1 MKHMKRI
8 LDFRFWILDSGNP
21 KSKVQ
26 NQKSLASR
34 SLQCLLLACCFSLL
48 CSPDAFG
55 CPGCKDA
62 LFDPG
67 QLPQRLAY
75 AKGYAM
81 SIGLLLL
88 VPVTLIGS
96 IAALIIRAQHRRRAS
111 GASR

>member
-1 MKHMKRI
+1 MREISDCGFRI
-8 LDFRFWILDSGNP
+8 AEDRRAIP
-21 KSKVQ
+21 KSKIQ
-26 NQKSLASR
+26 NPKYAARTVFFLVII
-34 SLQCLLLACCFSLL
+34 FSALFF
-48 CSPDAFG
+48 PVTAIA

-81 SIGLLLL
+81 SIGLFLL

-96 IAALIIRAQHRRRAS
+96 IAALILRAQHRRRAS